1 MITAQR
7 KGENL
12 EVEFCGKTEEIV
24 AEYVAIIS
32 GFQERFGEEVTTFIT
47 AKGLAYND
55 WEKRQKNVSNS

>member
-7 KGENL
+7 KGEKL

-32 GFQERFGEEVTTFIT
+32 GFQERFGKEVATFIT
-47 AKGLAYND
+47 AKGLHIMIGKSD
-55 WEKRQKNVSNS
+55 KKCFK